1 MYKSLQY
8 GLLLLCSSLLL
19 TGQTTVRPK
28 PAPKPTNQPQ
38 TDVDPLALK
47 VLKAVTDPIRDAKAF
62 SFKTRVMREYVG
74 SNGQIITYFNTSHI
88 TLERPDKLRVDFK
101 GRGQDV
107 QLFYNSGQAVLY
119 APGPKLYTMFTTAK
133 TIDGVLDE
141 LEKRHLYM
149 PVKNL
154 LWSDPYKS
162 LAPDLKTRYVIGK
175 VQMFDMPVH
184 QLAFTE
190 KDAEWQL
197 WVTGEPD
204 PRIKGLEVINMA
216 LGREPRVIVEF
227 SDWNL
232 NPDITPETFSFNKP
246 EGAKQIDFLHFP
258 KPGKE

>member
-1 MYKSLQY
+1 MRKLLQY
-8 GLLLLCSSLLL
+8 CLLLLCSSFLLVA
-19 TGQTTVRPK
+19 QTTTREK
-28 PAPKPTNQPQ
+28 PASKAPDQQK
-38 TDVDPLALK
+38 DIDPLALK

-133 TIDGVLDE
+133 TIDGV
-141 LEKRHLYM
+141 R
-149 PVKNL
+149 
-154 LWSDPYKS
+154 
-162 LAPDLKTRYVIGK
+162 
-175 VQMFDMPVH
+175 
-184 QLAFTE
+184 
-190 KDAEWQL
+190 
-197 WVTGEPD
+197 EPD
-204 PRIKGLEVINMA
+204 PRIKGLEVTNMA